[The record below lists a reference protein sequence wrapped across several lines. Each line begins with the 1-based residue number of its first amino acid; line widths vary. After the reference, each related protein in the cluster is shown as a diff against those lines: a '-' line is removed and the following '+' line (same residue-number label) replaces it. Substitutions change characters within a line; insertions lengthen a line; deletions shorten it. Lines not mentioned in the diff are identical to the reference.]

1 MTSSQHVPYVQGHTH
16 PTMGRTT
23 GSNGATLSKSF
34 KPSLSSDCR
43 LQLAC
48 MKPELVVIAGQ
59 QTAVNTFSDLVHTAR
74 QASEVGSARS
84 GHWPLRRG
92 QRRGLSRNKVSV
104 LEGAD
109 GSPPF

>member
-1 MTSSQHVPYVQGHTH
+1 
-16 PTMGRTT
+16 
-23 GSNGATLSKSF
+23 
-34 KPSLSSDCR
+34 
-43 LQLAC
+43 

-59 QTAVNTFSDLVHTAR
+59 QTAVNTFSLLVHTAR

-84 GHWPLRRG
+84 AFLALRRG
-92 QRRGLSRNKVSV
+92 QQRGLSRNKVSV